1 MPRSSYPSMPSRGFP
16 GMRLAILSVL
26 ALTTA
31 ASVPHYRDAAA
42 PIEERVSD
50 LMKRMTLEEKIA
62 QTYAPYS
69 GFDKKRFGSTSIGST
84 SFPPQYPSGTVVSG
98 LCLPLCLPL
107 AWSRLLC
114 ASSSHAPTLPH
125 SPSPDLLLLPSL
137 SCSRPDSALGQPG
150 HGESR
155 LRVTRGARRR
165 TKRDPVD
172 PRERLPPRHPR
183 QLQPGGAALRHPRR
197 HRLPRARHAGV
208 VVGPE
213 PRRGHRGGHRGRGQG
228 HRGRRGLQSGAQP
241 VGGRPLRAP
250 PGGLLG
256 EPDGEACV
264 LLQSVCGWHGT
275 LAVDVSLAKQRRR
288 GGVAQSR
295 LSQTLFLSLRVPCSF
310 AHSSLLFSPCSPAP
324 PVLMPPTLRS
334 LDPPASSPHPPTLR
348 SLDPP
353 ASSPHRP
360 RSPPPS
366 TAHGGLCPGR
376 RPGVPGRSASREMG
390 PDGSGQGG
398 RAGEVRCI
406 RV

>member
-1 MPRSSYPSMPSRGFP
+1 
-16 GMRLAILSVL
+16 MRLAILSVL

-125 SPSPDLLLLPSL
+125 SPSPDLLLVPSL

-155 LRVTRGARRR
+155 LRVSRGARRR

-295 LSQTLFLSLRVPCSF
+295 LSQTLFLSLYVYLAPSLTRPCSF
-310 AHSSLLFSPCSPAP
+310 PRALLLLLFSCLPPCALLIRRP
-324 PVLMPPTLRS
+324 PLPILPPCAF
-334 LDPPASSPHPPTLR
+334 DPPASSPHPPTLR

-406 RV
+406 GV